1 MSHEGGL
8 RNRTVPGGLFM
19 KKRLEEQIL
28 QTFPYR
34 CPYCDQEISYEKMNL
49 KCGEN
54 EIECPSCK
62 GRYIK
67 VIPPSSEE

>member
-1 MSHEGGL
+1 
-8 RNRTVPGGLFM
+8 M